1 MECIKKHITGESLG
15 KWIGIYIVLQPI
27 IDFLTSFMVR
37 FSSSSVTIG
46 IVFRFLFLLILGCIV
61 IFYVP
66 WKQKKLSLIFVFLSI
81 LYGIGYLFVNFDT
94 LSVLFVEIKGFM
106 KTFFLPYTVVF
117 LYDLYRYYKVKINLN
132 YLVTCGMIY
141 IGVIFVAAI
150 TNSSFFSYQYDKVGH
165 VGWFYAANEIGAIVG
180 LLSFLTFY
188 SLGYLKNKIIS
199 YFLLISYGFI
209 SLLIGTK
216 VPFFGVCIAFIVLI
230 IYYMTIKERKKSIL
244 FICAFV
250 TVLAFSPFSNL
261 AKNLGIHINI
271 LQTKEEISNE
281 QISNSDKLTSLV
293 LSDRNIF
300 FEQNMNLFSEQDMV
314 TQAFG
319 IGYYYNGEE
328 YKLIEIDFADIMVA
342 QGIIGFTLIFALA
355 LYFIINILRNII
367 AKKFVFD
374 EISFLCFI
382 SLGVAIG
389 ISFIAG
395 HVLVAPAVS
404 IYVVLFI
411 VQCKWMRVEDKS
423 I

>member
-15 KWIGIYIVLQPI
+15 KWIGIYIILQPI

-46 IVFRFLFLLILGCIV
+46 IVFRFLFLLLLGCIV

-94 LSVLFVEIKGFM
+94 FGVLFVEIKGFM

-117 LYDLYRYYKVKINLN
+117 LYDLCRYYKVKIKLN
-132 YLVTCGMIY
+132 YLVICGLIY

-165 VGWFYAANEIGAIVG
+165 VGWFYAANEIGAIIG
-180 LLSFLTFY
+180 LLSFLVFY

-199 YFLLISYGFI
+199 YILLIAYGFI

-216 VPFFGVCIAFIVLI
+216 VPFFGVCIAFVVLI
-230 IYYMTIKERKKSIL
+230 IYYMIIKERKKTIL
-244 FICAFV
+244 FVCAFV
-250 TVLAFSPFSNL
+250 TVLAFAPFSNL

-300 FEQNMNLFSEQDMV
+300 FEQNMNLFSNQDIV
-314 TQAFG
+314 TKAFG
-319 IGYYYNGEE
+319 IGYYYDGEE
-328 YKLIEIDFADIMVA
+328 YKLIEMDFADILVS
-342 QGIIGFTLIFALA
+342 QGIIGFILIFALA

-367 AKKFVFD
+367 AKKFAFD

-382 SLGVAIG
+382 SLGVAIA

-411 VQCKWMRVEDKS
+411 VQCKWMRIEDKS